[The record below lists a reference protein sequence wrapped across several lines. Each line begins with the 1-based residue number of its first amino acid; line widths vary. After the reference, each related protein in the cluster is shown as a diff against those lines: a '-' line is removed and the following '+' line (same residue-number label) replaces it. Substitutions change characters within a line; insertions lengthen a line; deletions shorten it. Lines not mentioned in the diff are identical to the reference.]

1 MSVNVREKR
10 KGSGVWWIFI
20 NHAGQRRSKQI
31 GPKAE
36 AVKLADIIRGKLAA
50 GDIGIDGISVKRT
63 TKTFGHY
70 CEAWQNSG
78 SFRKGTKK
86 ERKLTTLEDYA
97 VIIKHH
103 LKGSSLWNTAVGE
116 LTKNQIETFIEN
128 ARSAKNRSKP
138 LTAGSKKH
146 IKVVISHV
154 LKYIADDGI
163 DIANHALGI
172 TISSDVDPNKAL
184 CDDDDHGSVVYTPA
198 EIERLLGQLEGQYF
212 YPPLFLMVHTGLRCA
227 EAAGLIWDDV
237 DLETRT
243 ITIRRAWVRKR
254 ETSPK
259 SGKIRYIDMSH
270 DLVDMLRQ
278 HRKNQFKDPKQENN
292 GLVFQNKKPKKDANG
307 VVNRHIDLNSIRKG
321 IYQTALRKAGLPP
334 SRLHDLRHSFA
345 TNLARATG
353 DPVYCYEQLGHHS
366 IDFTMKCYFKSQRN
380 QGSERKIDKLFCT
393 QPHPIRT
400 LAAEVIA
407 K

>member
-1 MSVNVREKR
+1 M
-10 KGSGVWWIFI
+10 
-20 NHAGQRRSKQI
+20 
-31 GPKAE
+31 
-36 AVKLADIIRGKLAA
+36 ADIIRGKLAA
-50 GDIGIDGISVKRT
+50 GDIGIEGITGRRI

-78 SFRKGTKK
+78 SFSKG
-86 ERKLTTLEDYA
+86 RKLTTLEDYA

-103 LKGSSLWNTAVGE
+103 LKGSSLWSTTVDK

-128 ARSAKNRSKP
+128 ARSPKNRSKP
-138 LTAGSKKH
+138 LAAGSKKH

-172 TISSDVDPNKAL
+172 TINSDVDPNKAL
-184 CDDDDHGSVVYTPA
+184 GNDDDHGSVVYTP
-198 EIERLLGQLEGQYF
+198 EETERLLSQLEGYYY
-212 YPPLFLMVHTGLRCA
+212 YPVIFLLARTGLRCA

-237 DLETRT
+237 DLEGRT

-259 SGKIRYIDMSH
+259 SGKIRYVDMSH
-270 DLVDMLRQ
+270 DLVAILRQ
-278 HRKNQFKDPKQENN
+278 HRKNQFKDPKQDNN
-292 GLVFQNKKPKKDANG
+292 GLVFQNKKPKKDAKG
-307 VVNRHIDLNSIRKG
+307 VAHRNIDLNSIRKG
-321 IYQTALRKAGLPP
+321 IYQAALRRAGLQP

-345 TNLARATG
+345 TNLAEATS

-366 IDFTMKCYFKSQRN
+366 IDFTMKCYFKSQRK
-380 QGSERKIDKLFCT
+380 QSSERKIDKLFST
-393 QPHPIRT
+393 QLHPIRT
-400 LAAEVIA
+400 LGAGAVA